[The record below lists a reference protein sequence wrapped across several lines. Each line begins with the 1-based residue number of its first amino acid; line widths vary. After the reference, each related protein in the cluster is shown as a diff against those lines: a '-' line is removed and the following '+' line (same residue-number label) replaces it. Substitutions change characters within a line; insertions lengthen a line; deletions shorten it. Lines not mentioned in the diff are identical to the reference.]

1 MLNRLRITS
10 IGVPVLVA
18 ATAIAAADSGGGGY
32 RRTVGQIMA
41 DSAARIGPP
50 RAPSSPPRLRAPRG
64 RLAAETREVTGNV
77 RPRAASAAPPGP
89 AAPQTLGVNFR
100 GATLA
105 DTNAFPPD
113 SSGAV
118 GPSQFLVGVN
128 GRIRTFGKSSG
139 SADGVLNA
147 DLDTFFAAVTGGNPT
162 ATPRVR
168 YDRLSGRWIVTVS
181 NFGPSFGNN
190 RILIAVSDA
199 ASSGI
204 ITNTTVWTYF
214 FFQHNLVIPT
224 GDTDLFFDSP
234 TLGVDANALVIGGNL
249 FDSLGNY
256 QGTTVHVVRKSTLL
270 SAGGGD
276 LTPNGV
282 EAFRNLTGTPSGTGP
297 YAPQGVDDPN
307 GASATESW
315 VAGVDNAGFGSLV
328 LRKISYSGLDV
339 WPPMG
344 ISANLVLAVDS
355 TSLPLTVPHLGNTGG
370 SAGQLDA
377 VDDRLGSTMR
387 RSDRIWTAHNI
398 AVDDSGTGSSSG
410 TRDGSRWYEIDVSG
424 ASPTLA
430 QSGTLFD
437 PSAVNARFYW
447 IPSIAVSGQGHA
459 AVSTSVAG
467 VARHIDGASAGR
479 LVDDPPGTLQ
489 SPLLLTTSSTAY
501 NPPADPGPPRRWG
514 DYSHTSVDPD
524 DDMTLWTIQEYCDAT
539 NSYGVRV
546 AQLVAPPPATPTSA
560 TPAIVDPGLSSVL
573 VDVTAT
579 PSAGSG
585 FFDPGAGFPGRLK
598 ASVSQGVTV
607 NAVTY
612 NSPTSITLDLKT
624 IGAPNGPRTITVT
637 NPDGQIV
644 TSAAGVLTIGFP
656 GSPSVTAIDPSSGPA
671 AGESA
676 VTLTGTGFVDGA
688 TVTIGSVAALNVTV
702 LGDTSATADKQSL
715 PPGTLNDVKLTNPT
729 LLSGTLFSGFFADF
743 LDVPQGDIFHASVET
758 LFRSGVTA
766 GCSAGNYCRDD
777 AVTRAQMAVFLL
789 KAKLGASYTPPP
801 CTGDVFDDVPCI
813 GGPFDPWIED
823 LAARGITG
831 GCGAND
837 FCPGAPVTR
846 AQMAPFLLKT
856 DFGASYLPP
865 DCTGTVF
872 ADVPCTGGIF
882 DAWIEDLAARGIT
895 GGCGGGNYCPANPNT
910 RAQMA
915 AFLVITFG
923 L

>member
-1 MLNRLRITS
+1 MLKTFRFTA
-10 IGVPVLVA
+10 GVTVFIA
-18 ATAIAAADSGGGGY
+18 AAAIAAADPGGSGY
-32 RRTVGQIMA
+32 RRTVARIMA
-41 DSAARIGPP
+41 ESSARIGPP
-50 RAPSSPPRLRAPRG
+50 RAPSSPPRLRAPRARLTAGG
-64 RLAAETREVTGNV
+64 RAHAGPAAL
-77 RPRAASAAPPGP
+77 PRAASAAPSGP
-89 AAPQTLGVNFR
+89 SAPQTLGVNFR

-113 SSGAV
+113 SSGAA

-139 SADGVLNA
+139 SADGVLNS
-147 DLDTFFAAVTGGNPT
+147 DLDTFFAPVTGGNPT

-181 NFGPSFGNN
+181 NFGASFANN

-199 ASSGI
+199 ASNGI
-204 ITNTTVWTYF
+204 ISNTTVWTYF
-214 FFQHNLVIPT
+214 FFEHDLVPPT

-249 FDSLGNY
+249 FSVFGNF

-270 SAGGGD
+270 SGAGGD
-276 LTPNGV
+276 LTPNSV
-282 EAFRNLTGTPSGTGP
+282 QAFRNLTGTVSGTGP
-297 YAPQGVDDPN
+297 YAPQGVDDPT

-315 VAGVDNAGFGSLV
+315 AVGVDNAGFGSLV
-328 LRKISYSGLDV
+328 LRRISYSGLGV
-339 WPPMG
+339 WPPTG

-355 TSLPLTVPHLGNTGG
+355 TWLPLTVPHLGNTGG
-370 SAGQLDA
+370 AAGELDA
-377 VDDRLGSTMR
+377 VDDRLGSALR
-387 RSDRIWTAHNI
+387 RGDGIWTAHNI
-398 AVDDSGTGSSSG
+398 AVDASGTGSSSG

-424 ASPTLA
+424 VSPTLA

-437 PSAVNARFYW
+437 ASAVNPRFYW

-459 AVSTSVAG
+459 ALSTSVAG
-467 VARHIDGASAGR
+467 AARHIDGASAGR
-479 LVDDPPGTLQ
+479 LADDPPGTLQ

-514 DYSHTSVDPD
+514 DYSHTNVDPD

-539 NSYGVRV
+539 DSYGVRV
-546 AQLVAPPPATPTSA
+546 AQMVAPPPASPTSA
-560 TPAIVDPGLSSVL
+560 SPSVVDHGLSSVL

-585 FFDPGAGFPGRLK
+585 FFDPGNGFPKRLQV
-598 ASVSQGVTV
+598 SVSQGVTV

-612 NSPTSITLDLKT
+612 NGPTSITLDLNT
-624 IGAPNGPRTITVT
+624 VTAPNGPRTITVT

-644 TSAAGVLTIGFP
+644 TSASGVLSIGFP
-656 GSPSVTAIDPSSGPA
+656 GAPSLLSIAPTSGPA
-671 AGESA
+671 DGNTVLS
-676 VTLTGTGFVDGA
+676 LTGSGFDAGA
-688 TVTIGSVAALNVTV
+688 TVKVGGVPATNVDIAS
-702 LGDTSATADKQSL
+702 DTSATATAPVL
-715 PPGTLNDVKLTNPT
+715 PPGTLNDVTVQNPD
-729 LLSGTLFSGFFADF
+729 LLSGTLFSAFFADF
-743 LDVPQGDIFHASVET
+743 LDVPQGDIFHASVEA

-766 GCSAGNYCRDD
+766 GCGSGNYCRNG

-789 KAKLGASYTPPP
+789 KAKLGAAYAPPP
-801 CTGDVFDDVPCI
+801 CTGTVFDDVPCT
-813 GGPFDPWIED
+813 GGNFDPWIED

-837 FCPGAPVTR
+837 YCPGNPVTR

-856 DFGASYLPP
+856 DLGSSYLPP

-895 GGCGGGNYCPANPNT
+895 GGCGGGNYCPDNPNT
-910 RAQMA
+910 RGQMA